1 MRIAITTVQVP
12 FVRGG
17 AEFHAEELQR
27 ALKRAGHEVDI
38 VSVPFKWYPAAR
50 LVDQMA
56 IWRLIDLSTSN
67 GVPIDKVIALKFPA
81 YLANHPDQVIWMLH
95 QHREAYDLWGETN
108 NALAV
113 DPEGG
118 AIRDFLRETDRH
130 YIPRARHVFANSR
143 NVARRLETYCGL
155 GSRVLYHPPPGVEKL
170 HRGEYGDYLLVPAR
184 INETKRQDLV
194 LEALALCRTDVRV
207 VFMGHP
213 DRPDYGDMLR
223 KRSLPLGDRV
233 TWTGFVSDEE
243 RIRLYAN
250 ARAVVFPPIDE
261 DYGYGTLEAM
271 VSGKA
276 VITCTDSGGSLEFVE
291 HDHTGLITAPEAASL
306 ADAFDRI
313 WTNPAFARQAGE
325 AGWERYRSL
334 NISWDN
340 VVSCLLD

>member
-17 AEFHAEELQR
+17 AEFHAEELRR
-27 ALKRAGHEVDI
+27 ALIAAGHEVDI

-67 GVPIDKVIALKFPA
+67 GVAIDKVISLKFPA
-81 YLANHPDQVIWMLH
+81 WLASHRDQVIWMLH
-95 QHREAYDLWGETN
+95 QHREAYDLWGETH

-118 AIRDFLRETDRH
+118 AVRELMRQMDRE

-143 NVARRLETYCGL
+143 NVARRLEQYCGL
-155 GSRVLYHPPPGVEKL
+155 GSRVLYHPPPGVERL
-170 HRGEYGDYLLVPAR
+170 QQGEYGDYLLVPAR
-184 INETKRQDLV
+184 INEIKRQKLV
-194 LEALALCRTDVRV
+194 IEAMLLRGGDMRV

-213 DRPDYGDMLR
+213 DRLDYGEALR
-223 KRSLPLGDRV
+223 RLAAPLGDRV
-233 TWTGFVSDEE
+233 VWTGFVSDEE

-250 ARAVVFPPIDE
+250 ARAVVFSPVDE
-261 DYGYGTLEAM
+261 DYGYVTLEAM
-271 VSGKA
+271 VSAKP

-291 HDHTGLITAPEAASL
+291 HDVTGLIVPPDPAALAEAMASL
-306 ADAFDRI
+306 WSR
-313 WTNPAFARQAGE
+313 PGFARQAGR
-325 AGWERYRSL
+325 AGFERWRSL
-334 NISWDN
+334 GISWDN
-340 VVSCLLD
+340 AVSCLLG